1 MGNEQAKAKQIDR
14 QKYGQSEKESLKYI
28 SHINRYLTFE
38 DDF

>member
-14 QKYGQSEKESLKYI
+14 QKYGESERKSLKCIY
-28 SHINRYLTFE
+28 HINKYLTFE